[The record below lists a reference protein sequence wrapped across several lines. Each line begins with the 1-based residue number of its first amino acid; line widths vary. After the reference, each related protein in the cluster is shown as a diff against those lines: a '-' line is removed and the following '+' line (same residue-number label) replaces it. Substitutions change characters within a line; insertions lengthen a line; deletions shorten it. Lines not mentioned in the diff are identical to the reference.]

1 MGTDFN
7 AKKATFRDRF
17 AKSRENAAKPW
28 GGDDIPP
35 SVYFGKVKTYERGVS
50 KNGRN
55 QTKLELV
62 IVDGDQKGLVARQ
75 FQGLDPL
82 DDGRDIGLDI
92 TLRTISFFGYELPE
106 SATELKDLDP
116 ILQAIEDEAPT
127 VQFKYTMKGD
137 FPNIELQK
145 LIESEKAEGEGAGAE
160 TVDGGTETEA
170 QAAAKSS
177 AGFEDS
183 DHEKLVQFA
192 LEQGVD
198 GVTDGMSKAEV
209 AACFDGYTF
218 WTNDCA
224 AGDLKGT
231 DAEGSEPND
240 GIDVDTAKWLEECG
254 VKSTNIVRPK
264 PKAKAAPAKAAAAPA
279 KKAAPAPAAKK
290 RK

>member
-1 MGTDFN
+1 MGVDFN
-7 AKKATFRDRF
+7 AKAATFRERF
-17 AKSRENAAKPW
+17 ARSKENAAKPF
-28 GGDDIPP
+28 GGDTIPP
-35 SVYFGKVKTYERGVS
+35 STYIGKVKTYERGVS

-116 ILQAIEDEAPT
+116 ILQAIEDESPT
-127 VQFKYTMKGD
+127 VQFKYTMRGE
-137 FPNIELQK
+137 FPNIELQR
-145 LIESEKAEGEGAGAE
+145 LIETKGGEDAGAE
-160 TVDGGTETEA
+160 TADGGTETETPT
-170 QAAAKSS
+170 AATESGS
-177 AGFEDS
+177 RFEDA
-183 DHEKLVQFA
+183 DHEKLAQFA

-254 VKSTNIVRPK
+254 VKASNIIRPK
-264 PKAKAAPAKAAAAPA
+264 PKAKAAPAKAAPA
-279 KKAAPAPAAKK
+279 KKAAPASAKK